1 MHRVRHETVIDFN
14 LLTGVIL
21 STLIAYLLGALPI
34 AVWVSRRNKVDI
46 FSVGTGLPGAS
57 NVRRNVGNVPG
68 GMVLIGDLAKGAVS
82 ILAARQMQVDGV
94 WLILPCF
101 AMVAGHW
108 KSIFTGFR
116 GGDGIATL
124 GGSMIALFPVY
135 GFIAAVI
142 ASVVTLGG
150 QKLPYTSLMGT
161 VAGVA
166 ALIWFSIFNP
176 LGFAQDSQAVQIA
189 VGVGVIAALVL
200 IHASIGHRRRNAS
213 DEWDDIDDLD
223 DPESVTG

>member
-1 MHRVRHETVIDFN
+1 MHWVRHETVIDFN

-34 AVWVSRRNKVDI
+34 AVWISRRNKIDI

-57 NVRRNVGNVPG
+57 NVRRSVGNVSG
-68 GMVLIGDLAKGAVS
+68 GMVLIGDLAKGAISV
-82 ILAARQMQVDGV
+82 LAARQMQVDGI

-124 GGSMIALFPVY
+124 GGAMIALFPLN

-166 ALIWFSIFNP
+166 ALIWLSRANP
-176 LGFAQDSQAVQIA
+176 SDLALATGIA
-189 VGVGVIAALVL
+189 AIAALVL

-213 DEWDDIDDLD
+213 EEWDNIDDID
-223 DPESVTG
+223 DPESVVG

>member
-1 MHRVRHETVIDFN
+1 MIDFN

-34 AVWVSRRNKVDI
+34 AVWISRRNKIDI

-57 NVRRNVGNVPG
+57 NVRRSVGNVPG
-68 GMVLIGDLAKGAVS
+68 GMVLIGDLAKGAIS

-124 GGSMIALFPVY
+124 GGAMIALFPLN

-166 ALIWFSIFNP
+166 ALIWLSRANP
-176 LGFAQDSQAVQIA
+176 SDLALAT
-189 VGVGVIAALVL
+189 GVAAIAALVL

-213 DEWDDIDDLD
+213 EEWDNIDDID
-223 DPESVTG
+223 DPESVVG

>member
-1 MHRVRHETVIDFN
+1 MIDFN

-34 AVWVSRRNKVDI
+34 AVWVSRRRKIDI

-124 GGSMIALFPVY
+124 GGAMIALFPVY

>member
-1 MHRVRHETVIDFN
+1 MIIDFN
-14 LLTGVIL
+14 LLTGIIL

-34 AVWVSRRNKVDI
+34 AVWVSRRRNVDI

-57 NVRRNVGNVPG
+57 NVRRSVGNVPG
-68 GMVLIGDLAKGAVS
+68 VMVLIGDLAKGALS
-82 ILAARQMQVDGV
+82 ILAARQMQVEGV

-116 GGDGIATL
+116 GGDGIAPL
-124 GGSMIALFPVY
+124 GGAMIALFPLN
-135 GFIAAVI
+135 GFIAAVV

-161 VAGVA
+161 VAGVIVLICLA
-166 ALIWFSIFNP
+166 AVNP
-176 LGFAQDSQAVQIA
+176 RGVEQAIPLA
-189 VGVGVIAALVL
+189 GGVGFIAALVL
-200 IHASIGHRRRNAS
+200 VHASVGHRRRNAS
-213 DEWDDIDDLD
+213 DEWDDLDELDDLD
-223 DPESVTG
+223 DPESVAG

>member
-1 MHRVRHETVIDFN
+1 MIDFN

-34 AVWVSRRNKVDI
+34 AAWVSRRRGVDI

-57 NVRRNVGNVPG
+57 NVRRSVGNVPG
-68 GMVLIGDLAKGAVS
+68 GQVLIGDMAKGLLS
-82 ILAARQMQVDGV
+82 IVAAKQMQLEGL
-94 WLILPCF
+94 WLLLPCA
-101 AMVAGHW
+101 AMVVGHW
-108 KSIFTGFR
+108 KSVFTGFR
-116 GGDGIATL
+116 GGDGIAPL
-124 GGSMIALFPVY
+124 GGAMIALFSVY

-166 ALIWFSIFNP
+166 ALIWLTISNP
-176 LGFAQDSQAVQIA
+176 LGFAQEAQAVQIA
-189 VGVGVIAALVL
+189 VGVGVIAAMVL

-223 DPESVTG
+223 DPESVAG

>member
-1 MHRVRHETVIDFN
+1 MIDFN

-34 AVWVSRRNKVDI
+34 AVWISRRNKIDI

-57 NVRRNVGNVPG
+57 NVRRSVGNVSG
-68 GMVLIGDLAKGAVS
+68 GMVLIGDLAKGAISV
-82 ILAARQMQVDGV
+82 LAARQMQVDGI

-124 GGSMIALFPVY
+124 GGAMIALFPLN

-166 ALIWFSIFNP
+166 ALIWLSRANP
-176 LGFAQDSQAVQIA
+176 SDLALATGIA
-189 VGVGVIAALVL
+189 AIAALVL

-213 DEWDDIDDLD
+213 EEWDNIDDIE
-223 DPESVTG
+223 DPESVVG

>member
-1 MHRVRHETVIDFN
+1 MIDFN
-14 LLTGVIL
+14 LLTGIIL

-34 AVWVSRRNKVDI
+34 AAWVSRRRGVDI

-57 NVRRNVGNVPG
+57 NVRRSVGNVPG
-68 GMVLIGDLAKGAVS
+68 VMVLIGDMAKGLLS
-82 ILAARQMQVDGV
+82 IVAAKQMQVEGL
-94 WLILPCF
+94 WLLLPCA
-101 AMVAGHW
+101 AMIIGHW

-124 GGSMIALFPVY
+124 GGAMIALLPVY

-166 ALIWFSIFNP
+166 VLIWLSIFNP
-176 LGFAQDSQAVQIA
+176 LGFVQDAHAVQIA
-189 VGVGVIAALVL
+189 VGVGVIAAMVL
-200 IHASIGHRRRNAS
+200 IHASIGHRRRNSA
-213 DEWDDIDDLD
+213 DEWDDLDDLD
-223 DPESVTG
+223 DPEGVTG